1 MADVTSRLRLV
12 VDSTGVDR
20 AGRKLKD
27 LRKDA
32 ADVDGA
38 ARRLQTAFSG
48 LIAVLGTSVSVT
60 GLARMADQFTDIS
73 NRLKLVT
80 SGVGEF
86 RSVLG
91 QLGDISRRSQ
101 ASLEGTVTLY
111 SRVAQFAGDA
121 FQSQKQLLDFTE
133 GVQSAFL
140 AAGASATEA
149 NNAVRQL
156 TQALASGELRGEEFR
171 AIAEQAPGLAKAIAE
186 AVGGSKSPF
195 ELAKEGAFTTGVVID
210 AVMGKLETFKEQ
222 AADIAPT
229 IGRAMMVLGDQFK
242 LAFGPQLQEAGAGVA
257 RFILDIA
264 GNLQGLKPIVGDIA
278 DALSGMGRAF
288 EGILAGGTVLAVV
301 AGLNAIRSAVVAL
314 TVAAATNPLLWI
326 PIAVGALVTFRNE
339 ITRVLTPFNSFK
351 ELVNASGPAVEKMSL
366 AIRGLGA
373 IFADIGREIAA
384 ATERLERF
392 LGLQNRKPTF
402 DAIIGDSG
410 DFRNAPPKFLQAP
423 GKAFD
428 DLADRGLRDLQEE
441 RQKNF
446 RLFSD
451 IAAPVGNDPLSK
463 SIRDYAAATK
473 DATVANDRFKGS
485 IKDVKEEVK
494 GLSAAAQDAKEL
506 AAIFED
512 LGSERAALLA
522 PTQRDADIIR
532 TTADLLKNQAAHY
545 KAMGADAAKVAQADA
560 ERIVSA
566 KRENEALAARKRL
579 KQEMDDQ
586 RALITAAS
594 VSEREERVA
603 REILAIRREIA
614 DITVEDAR
622 AIADQN
628 VGLEEQLD
636 IIREQRELIQAPFLN
651 LSRNLEEAI
660 INGGR
665 GGVKGLKDIFKSFF
679 NDLKRSIV
687 SSIFAPLNRAIE
699 QSLTGFSFGGVF
711 TPGINGANPA
721 NAAAGAVGFGSPS
734 FGGFASALPQ
744 FAPLALSSLFG
755 GGGSAFALTAL
766 LGAGNIGKMTASIGN
781 FLGLAGKTTD
791 FLAKGLS
798 QLGTI
803 GGALGGIGGSLLSG
817 ALFGKS
823 KGQSIGSIVGGI
835 AGSFIPVPVLGPLL
849 GSVIGGALGSLF
861 GGKPSNKVGQVVFDP
876 TTGATL
882 GTATKDQSQ
891 ASLQNLD
898 IAKAIQQGMQDALGA
913 ILDLTGA
920 TLGGFLVNVEAGK
933 RGIRIGQQ
941 GADGNII
948 APQKFENTEAG
959 AQAAV
964 EAGIKLALKSITGGN
979 EDITGVVRALAN
991 ANASIQSISDAVSAL
1006 ASVADMGK
1014 RQTSQYRQAWDQF
1027 IKTMDASIA
1036 SVAGVTEAEQKLIE
1050 AREKGLE
1057 IIRKA
1062 FLADLDEQRFQ
1073 QNNDPRA
1080 GFKDIAEAAASV
1092 LSDTI
1097 AFFGDGLKSL
1107 DVRVNVFRDFFLA
1120 AFDAGNSVAD
1130 LTGKLSQFKDIALE
1144 AGEAAE
1150 TVQQGFQAAIETRRK
1165 SFDDLI
1171 AADIGKFI
1179 NGPIEE
1185 LEALL
1190 QAQKKRADEAKALGA
1205 DMSKVERLTALELRQ
1220 FFKGLSDQAFEEVKS
1235 FIGLFEEASSAVAR
1249 NLDLSRQDLEGQRD
1263 SFRNFAEQFAGIQTD
1278 FRERFVAASP
1288 RESLD
1293 ILRGRAQDL
1302 LGKIGQGNE
1311 SAAQA
1316 LPQVLNNLLE
1326 NARTSFGNT
1335 KSFQEVLDFATD
1347 IAAQAEK
1354 AALQVVSDTER
1365 QIMALDESN
1374 DILTEI
1380 RDILSSAQATNAFF
1394 QSFASGGVASA
1405 DELLKVLQGGAGLT
1419 FASNDNAAALNITS
1433 LIAQSMSPVLA
1444 PLAGSID
1451 TFTQRLAD
1459 MPNLMRL
1466 QIEATDRGSGEI
1478 VFALSDVSNRLDRL
1492 ETLEKKQLDELESI
1506 SRVA

>member
-32 ADVDGA
+32 HDVDGA
-38 ARRLQTAFSG
+38 ARRLQGAFSG
-48 LIAVLGTSVSVT
+48 LLTVLGASVSFT
-60 GLARMADQFTDIS
+60 GLAKMADQFTDIS

-264 GNLQGLKPIVGDIA
+264 GKLQGLKPIVGDIA

-326 PIAVGALVTFRNE
+326 PIAVGALVTFRDE

-428 DLADRGLRDLQEE
+428 DLADRGLRDLQEG

-603 REILAIRREIA
+603 REILAIRREIS

-622 AIADQN
+622 AIAEQN

-636 IIREQRELIQAPFLN
+636 IIREQRELLQAPFLN

-679 NDLKRSIV
+679 SDIKASIV
-687 SSIFAPLNRAIE
+687 RSIFAPLNRAIE
-699 QSLTGFSFGGVF
+699 QSLTGFSFGNFGGIF

-721 NAAAGAVGFGSPS
+721 NAAAGAVGFGTP
-734 FGGFASALPQ
+734 
-744 FAPLALSSLFG
+744 FG
-755 GGGSAFALTAL
+755 GGLLPKSDQPVTVGGLGAILGPIVSSLALPIIGLTAAFKK
-766 LGAGNIGKMTASIGN
+766 GTTGK
-781 FLGLAGKTTD
+781 LAR
-791 FLAKGLS
+791 
-798 QLGTI
+798 
-803 GGALGGIGGSLLSG
+803 GIGGGAAGFGVGAGIAAIAGGPIGLAAGLG
-817 ALFGKS
+817 ALTFGLL
-823 KGQSIGSIVGGI
+823 GGL
-835 AGSFIPVPVLGPLL
+835 LGP
-849 GSVIGGALGSLF
+849 
-861 GGKPSNKVGQVVFDP
+861 KPSNKVGQVVFDP
-876 TTGATL
+876 STGATL

-913 ILDLTGA
+913 ILNLTGA

-1097 AFFGDGLKSL
+1097 AFFGDGLESL

-1130 LTGKLSQFKDIALE
+1130 LTGKLSQFKDIATA

-1150 TVQQGFQAAIETRRK
+1150 TVQQGFQAAIESRRK

-1205 DMSKVERLTALELRQ
+1205 DMSNVERLTALELRQ

-1316 LPQVLNNLLE
+1316 LPQVLNNLVE

-1492 ETLEKKQLDELESI
+1492 ETLEKKQLEELESI